1 LSKAQ
6 CASSCLSPRIP
17 SDCSVIQEP
26 QRLQV
31 NLVELA
37 VSNAVSLR
45 DPNSSEATVGISELE
60 CVCVLRCDLLELLGL
75 VSRMSS
81 LNCLQISVPGHEISK
96 LFRGPLSRGL
106 GHAAVHV
113 SAYENSFKRK
123 TVGSPLSWVL
133 EVGL

>member
-1 LSKAQ
+1 MSKAQ

-31 NLVELA
+31 NPVELA

-60 CVCVLRCDLLELLGL
+60 CICVLRRDLLELFWVG
-75 VSRMSS
+75 VQDEQS
-81 LNCLQISVPGHEISK
+81 E
-96 LFRGPLSRGL
+96 LFAHLCPR
-106 GHAAVHV
+106 A
-113 SAYENSFKRK
+113 
-123 TVGSPLSWVL
+123 
-133 EVGL
+133 